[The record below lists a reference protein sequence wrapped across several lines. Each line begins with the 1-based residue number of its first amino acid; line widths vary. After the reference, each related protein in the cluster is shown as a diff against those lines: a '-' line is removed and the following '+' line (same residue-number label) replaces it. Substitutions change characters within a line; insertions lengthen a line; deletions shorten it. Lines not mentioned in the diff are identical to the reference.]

1 MRHIGSVHAHEPY
14 FKVTCGIGGCPRTYK
29 NFRSFQKHIRRVHAT
44 VLEFENESFTDPP
57 ESDIELEDVNHGPV
71 TSETR
76 FSLKRNAA
84 LFLLKTKEEGRVS
97 QATVDGLVSDL
108 TNFIQ
113 IRLNEVQREV
123 RCIIQRGSVQVPN
136 DVATAIERSFNKE
149 EISRP
154 FAGLESEYLQKKY
167 FKEELNMVVCSCMV
181 NCN

>member
-1 MRHIGSVHAHEPY
+1 M
-14 FKVTCGIGGCPRTYK
+14 
-29 NFRSFQKHIRRVHAT
+29 
-44 VLEFENESFTDPP
+44 LEFENESFTDPP
-57 ESDIELEDVNHGPV
+57 DSDIELEDVNHGPA

-76 FSLKRNAA
+76 FSLKRNTA